1 MKKQKIL
8 ISLII
13 FAFVLLIATISNAA
27 VDVSRN
33 IYSNN
38 GSMKFSFT
46 GLTLDTSHEYEFGLT
61 KTAAATVEKWFLI
74 TEYTENTAT
83 VDVLTT
89 TNELREV
96 INAVDTGYITIKDKN
111 ENSTVLEPTAVD
123 LKTPFLRLTN
133 YTVIQNGKEFG
144 RNSEDTIQIALRC
157 ASNSS
162 PYYQYEKITD
172 EAVINKYKELKSNN
186 GDYLQ
191 LQNLLKQTVP
201 TSNWQSWDYWNG
213 YNSFTGMNGYG
224 YTQSPISVPD
234 TGLYYMWLYFSGNN
248 LKNVYGYILVDNL
261 QPDIA
266 LDSISLPK
274 TKDVELGKTLTLVP
288 TFSPTTTTNKIV
300 TWTSSDETVATVD
313 NAGKITPKKIGS
325 TIITVTSQDGN
336 KKATCT
342 VTVVQASSNS
352 QGGSGSQGGTSGSSG
367 TTGKSDPTTATYK
380 TLPNTGL
387 SIALIGS
394 ILLVIV
400 GGVALL
406 AKYHKYRDVK

>member
-123 LKTPFLRLTN
+123 LKTPFL
-133 YTVIQNGKEFG
+133 Y
-144 RNSEDTIQIALRC
+144 
-157 ASNSS
+157 
-162 PYYQYEKITD
+162 
-172 EAVINKYKELKSNN
+172 
-186 GDYLQ
+186 
-191 LQNLLKQTVP
+191 NL
-201 TSNWQSWDYWNG
+201 
-213 YNSFTGMNGYG
+213 
-224 YTQSPISVPD
+224 I
-234 TGLYYMWLYFSGNN
+234 
-248 LKNVYGYILVDNL
+248 
-261 QPDIA
+261 
-266 LDSISLPK
+266 
-274 TKDVELGKTLTLVP
+274 
-288 TFSPTTTTNKIV
+288 
-300 TWTSSDETVATVD
+300 
-313 NAGKITPKKIGS
+313 
-325 TIITVTSQDGN
+325 
-336 KKATCT
+336 
-342 VTVVQASSNS
+342 
-352 QGGSGSQGGTSGSSG
+352 
-367 TTGKSDPTTATYK
+367 
-380 TLPNTGL
+380 
-387 SIALIGS
+387 
-394 ILLVIV
+394 
-400 GGVALL
+400 
-406 AKYHKYRDVK
+406 